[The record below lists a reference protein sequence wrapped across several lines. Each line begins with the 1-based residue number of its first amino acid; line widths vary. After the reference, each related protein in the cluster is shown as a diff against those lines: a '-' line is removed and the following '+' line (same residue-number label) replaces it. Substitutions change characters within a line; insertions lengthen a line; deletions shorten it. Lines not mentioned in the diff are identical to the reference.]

1 MEVAWG
7 PASGRE
13 GGQLPRE
20 VFGSSCAYTPLRTAR
35 WTPSVPRK
43 HTRAP
48 HRQRACARG
57 GRSALLPS
65 PPPVV
70 SNSSTSCLFLAS
82 IPRAWLTR
90 KAALLFGVFLDEYF
104 MLGRLCRGQLLLALS
119 RLISEEASA
128 EHGARLL
135 VQTAGPG
142 PPAALPLSEGLSA
155 AMTSDLGGRNTPRI
169 SLSTAQKGP
178 VQRQGGHLQGLRSVL
193 ERPVGDFF

>member
-1 MEVAWG
+1 MI
-7 PASGRE
+7 P
-13 GGQLPRE
+13 
-20 VFGSSCAYTPLRTAR
+20 
-35 WTPSVPRK
+35 
-43 HTRAP
+43 
-48 HRQRACARG
+48 RG
-57 GRSALLPS
+57 GGLGPSLWQGGWAAPQRGFWLILCIYSLEDCPLDTICPPQAHSGS
-65 PPPVV
+65 PPPACLCPWGAL
-70 SNSSTSCLFLAS
+70 SPPPLPAPRCQQFSTSCLFLAS

-104 MLGRLCRGQLLLALS
+104 MLGRLCRGQQLLALS

-169 SLSTAQKGP
+169 SLSTAQKGASAETGWTP
-178 VQRQGGHLQGLRSVL
+178 PGSQ
-193 ERPVGDFF
+193 VGPGTPCG